1 MAVVGGGRRRRV
13 LGSYPSLDSVIVFF
27 SFLFF
32 FPSSRWG
39 RSTLELHLRF
49 FDYRDYS
56 TSGILG
62 RTQTQELEIE
72 EVGGGGG
79 TKAIGEEAIWL
90 ILVIDKNQT
99 PLHDNM
105 V

>member
-1 MAVVGGGRRRRV
+1 V
-13 LGSYPSLDSVIVFF
+13 LLFF
-27 SFLFF
+27 FFCLFF

-79 TKAIGEEAIWL
+79 NKAIGEEAIWL